1 MKIEDVVKFTRQN
14 TGRHFLDSGDY
25 YGRKYEAPVPEQM
38 TRFDKYG
45 YPILSLTHVIAETCE
60 FHDLHDVFYDSDFMA
75 HNDGVNDFME
85 EQRYRQVAHDNTYN
99 YDSDLDQCVMYM
111 VFVPEDQSSDE
122 WYWNTDAVL
131 VVFSH
136 NGCDVRGGYADP
148 MFLES
153 NDSYGEGP
161 FVMSTVLT
169 LYSEDLDEWENESL
183 YCGYSGY
190 PMGQLAELG
199 YEFVEANDDGSG
211 TFKGPKGL
219 ITVHAEYHG

>member
-25 YGRKYEAPVPEQM
+25 YGRNYETPVPEQM
-38 TRFDKYG
+38 ARFDKYG
-45 YPILSLTHVIAETCE
+45 CPILSLTHVIAETCE
-60 FHDLHDVFYDSDFMA
+60 FHALHEVFYDSDSTAHEGGVDAFMRDRGY
-75 HNDGVNDFME
+75 HLV
-85 EQRYRQVAHDNTYN
+85 VHDNTYN

-111 VFVPEDQSSDE
+111 VYVPEDQSSDE

-136 NGCDVRGGYADP
+136 NGCDVRGGYAAP

-153 NDSYGEGP
+153 NDSYGEVP
-161 FVMSTVLT
+161 FVMSTMLT
-169 LYSEDLDEWENESL
+169 LYSEDLDEWENERL

>member
-1 MKIEDVVKFTRQN
+1 MKLADVTKFTRQN

-25 YGRKYEAPVPEQM
+25 YGRKYETPVPEQM
-38 TRFDKYG
+38 TWFDSYG
-45 YPILSLTHVIAETCE
+45 CPTLSLTHVIAETCE
-60 FHDLHDVFYDSDFMA
+60 FHELHDQFYDSDHMA
-75 HNDGVNDFME
+75 HTDGVSDFMQ
-85 EQRYRQVAHDNTYN
+85 EQMYRLVSHDNTYN

-153 NDSYGEGP
+153 NGRYEIP
-161 FVMSTVLT
+161 FIMSTVLS
-169 LYSEDLDEWENESL
+169 LYSEDLDEDENDMLHS
-183 YCGYSGY
+183 GYSGY
-190 PMGQLAELG
+190 PTGQLEELG

-211 TFKGPKGL
+211 TFKGPNGL
-219 ITVHAEYHG
+219 ITVHAQYYG